1 MLLET
6 ENIFKTYQQG
16 KDPIPILKGISLA
29 IPKGEFISIM
39 GASGSGKS
47 TLLNC
52 LSSLDLADQGSIF
65 FNGQNYANLTED
77 QLADMRKDQMGF
89 VFQEATLLK
98 NLNILDNILLPHQ
111 LRTNHSPQSLE
122 SKARDLME
130 QLGIGGLENRGIQ
143 EVSGGQLQRAGIC
156 RAILHEPQ
164 ILFADEPTGALNSQS
179 GMEVMDIFQTL
190 HQEGMAILMV
200 THDPKIAAYSD
211 KILLMRDGKIIE
223 TLAYKSQE
231 IQDHA
236 SKVKALSQS
245 LLNLGI

>member
-1 MLLET
+1 MLLEA

-16 KDPIPILKGISLA
+16 KDPLPILKGISLA

-77 QLADMRKDQMGF
+77 QLADMRKNQMGF